1 MNPLTILTWD
11 LTLGCFKA
19 AWTKESID
27 SSCFH
32 KQTKS
37 CEAPQPLQPWAAAA
51 AREINIKPC
60 QSSSLWCIITH
71 KNIWNAEQQISA
83 KSQWLDSIVLC
94 YSFFTY
100 IFSTAPNPPHSWSTL
115 LTSLWVVRGWG
126 RSECSELRAPPL
138 LALNRLRSELSAGL
152 LFNPKDWEHLLHVRL
167 AVSLVSCM
175 YSINDL
181 QNIFRSS
188 GREGGEQR
196 EERWDWLCFLCV

>member
-11 LTLGCFKA
+11 LTLGRFKT

-51 AREINIKPC
+51 AREINIKSR

-83 KSQWLDSIVLC
+83 KSQYDWILLYCAIV
-94 YSFFTY
+94 
-100 IFSTAPNPPHSWSTL
+100 FS
-115 LTSLWVVRGWG
+115 LTSSALHQILHTAEAPCWQAWVVRGWG

-196 EERWDWLCFLCV
+196 EERRDWLCFLCV